1 MSSDVQTEVV
11 TPSSAREPRPAEA
24 AQPVGRRRDWRRSY
38 ARRLAVTD
46 FLALVWVV
54 FGVQIVWLGVDDAD
68 STRIPA
74 PGEAP
79 LAVSYTIVSIVLTA
93 LWVFSLRFG
102 GTRNYRV
109 VGAGST
115 EYKLVADASVR
126 LFGLVAIIAFIFKID
141 IARGYI
147 LLAFPVGI
155 VVLLFFRWAWRQWL
169 AVERSQGRFASNVLL
184 IGSEQSVVH
193 IATQLSRDT
202 SAGYRVV
209 GAWVKGYPAGAELE
223 GMPVRTSQ
231 EYDSIVEALDTFGA
245 DTVVVTSSDALSP
258 QELRE
263 LSWQLLPGIHHLVL
277 APSLTDVGGP
287 RIHTRPVAGLPLIHV
302 ETPRS
307 EGWKKYGKRSF
318 DVLGSGAMLL
328 ALSIPLLLVA
338 LAVKLTSRGRVLYR
352 QERVGLN
359 GKPFEMLKFRSMRE
373 NADSE
378 LQQLLTAQ
386 GTDGK
391 PLFKVKNDPRLTS
404 IGKVL
409 RKYSIDEFPQ
419 LLNVL
424 KGDMS
429 LVGPRPQREA
439 EVALYDNIAYRRL
452 LIKPGMSGLWQIS
465 GRSELSWE
473 DAIRLDLFY
482 VENWSLMGDL
492 NILWRTVKAVVAP
505 GASAI

>member
-1 MSSDVQTEVV
+1 MSSHVQTEEL
-11 TPSSAREPRPAEA
+11 TPASRTTG
-24 AQPVGRRRDWRRSY
+24 QPTDGDRRHDWRRRY
-38 ARRLAVTD
+38 ARRLAITD
-46 FLALVWVV
+46 FLVLVWVV
-54 FGVQIVWLGVDDAD
+54 FGVQLIWLGGNDET
-68 STRIPA
+68 TRIPQ
-74 PGEAP
+74 PGEPP
-79 LAVSYTIVSIVLTA
+79 LVVNYTIVSIVLTG
-93 LWVFSLRFG
+93 LWVLSLRVG
-102 GTRNYRV
+102 GSRNYRA
-109 VGAGST
+109 VGQGST
-115 EYKLVADASVR
+115 EYKLVADASGR

-155 VVLLFFRWAWRQWL
+155 LVLLFFRWAWRQWL

-184 IGSEQSVVH
+184 IGSEQSVAH

-209 GAWVKGYPAGAELE
+209 GAWVKGYPSGAEIE
-223 GMPVRTSQ
+223 GIPVRTS
-231 EYDSIVEALDTFGA
+231 EEFDSIVEALDTFGA

-258 QELRE
+258 EELRE
-263 LSWQLLPGIHHLVL
+263 LSWQLVPGVHHLVL

-318 DVLGSGAMLL
+318 DILGS
-328 ALSIPLLLVA
+328 ALMLVA
-338 LAVKLTSRGRVLYR
+338 LSVPLLFVALLVKLTSKGRVLYR

-373 NADSE
+373 NADAE
-378 LQQLLTAQ
+378 LQKLLAEQ

-391 PLFKVKNDPRLTS
+391 PLFKVKDDPRLTS
-404 IGKVL
+404 IGTVL

-424 KGDMS
+424 KGEMS

-452 LIKPGMSGLWQIS
+452 LIKPGMSGLWQVS

-482 VENWSLMGDL
+482 VENWSLMGDI
-492 NILWRTVKAVVAP
+492 NILWRTLRAVIAP
-505 GASAI
+505 GASAH

>member
-1 MSSDVQTEVV
+1 V
-11 TPSSAREPRPAEA
+11 TPSSTAAPNEPEA
-24 AQPVGRRRDWRRSY
+24 PGRRRDWRLNY
-38 ARRLAVTD
+38 ARRLGITD
-46 FLALVWVV
+46 FLALIWVV
-54 FGVQIVWLGVDDAD
+54 FGVQLVWLGGDDD
-68 STRIPA
+68 TTRIPA

-79 LAVSYTIVSIVLTA
+79 LVVNYTIVSIVLTGAWVLA
-93 LWVFSLRFG
+93 LRLG

-109 VGAGST
+109 VGQGPT

-126 LFGLVAIIAFIFKID
+126 LFGLVAIVAFIFKID

-155 VVLLFFRWAWRQWL
+155 LVLLFFRWAWRQWL
-169 AVERSQGRFASNVLL
+169 AVERQHGRFASNVLL
-184 IGSEQSVVH
+184 IGSERSVAH

-209 GAWVKGYPAGAELE
+209 GAWVKGYAAGEALE
-223 GMPVRTSQ
+223 GIPVRTSQ

-258 QELRE
+258 EELRE
-263 LSWQLLPGIHHLVL
+263 LSWQLIPGVHHLVL

-302 ETPRS
+302 ETPRN
-307 EGWKKYGKRSF
+307 EGWKKHGKRSF
-318 DVLGSGAMLL
+318 DVLGSALMLL
-328 ALSIPLLLVA
+328 VLSIPLLLVA
-338 LAVKLTSRGRVLYR
+338 LTVKLTSRGPVLYR

-359 GKPFEMLKFRSMRE
+359 GEPFEMLKFRSMRE
-373 NADSE
+373 NADEE
-378 LQQLLTAQ
+378 LHGLLAQQ

-391 PLFKVKNDPRLTS
+391 PLFKVKDDPRLTR

-419 LLNVL
+419 LINVL
-424 KGDMS
+424 RGEMS

-439 EVALYDNIAYRRL
+439 EVALYDNVAYRRL
-452 LIKPGMSGLWQIS
+452 LIKPGMSGLWQVS

-492 NILWRTVKAVVAP
+492 NILWRTLKAVVAP
-505 GASAI
+505 GGSAH

>member
-1 MSSDVQTEVV
+1 MSSDVQAASV
-11 TPSSAREPRPAEA
+11 TPTSPPESRSAST
-24 AQPVGRRRDWRRSY
+24 VGRRNDWRRTY
-38 ARRLAVTD
+38 ARRLGITD
-46 FLALVWVV
+46 LLVLIWVV
-54 FGVQIVWLGVDDAD
+54 FGVQLVWLGGDGDT
-68 STRIPA
+68 TRIPA

-79 LAVSYTIVSIVLTA
+79 VVVSYTIVSVVLTA
-93 LWVFSLRFG
+93 VWALALRFG
-102 GTRNYRV
+102 GSRNYRV

-115 EYKLVADASVR
+115 EYKLVADASGR

-155 VVLLFFRWAWRQWL
+155 LMLLFFRWAWRQWL
-169 AVERSQGRFASNVLL
+169 AIERSQGRYASNVLL

-193 IATQLSRDT
+193 IASQLSRDT

-209 GAWVKGYPAGAELE
+209 GAWVKGHPAGAELE
-223 GMPVRTSQ
+223 GIPVRTS
-231 EYDSIVEALDTFGA
+231 EEFESIVEALDTFGA
-245 DTVVVTSSDALSP
+245 DTVVVTSSDALTA

-263 LSWQLLPGIHHLVL
+263 LSWQLVPGVHHLVL

-307 EGWKKYGKRSF
+307 EGWKKYGKRGF
-318 DVLGSGAMLL
+318 DILGSGLLLL

-359 GKPFEMLKFRSMRE
+359 GKPFQMLKFRSMRE
-373 NADSE
+373 NADAE
-378 LQQLLTAQ
+378 LQQLLAAQ

-391 PLFKVKNDPRLTS
+391 PLFKVKDDPRLTR

-452 LIKPGMSGLWQIS
+452 LIKPGMSGLWQVS

-492 NILWRTVKAVVAP
+492 IILWRTVRAVVLP
-505 GASAI
+505 GRSAI